1 MTKKCWN
8 NGSIKISE
16 SAFWITL
23 EKKPLI
29 NCEVNADL
37 NWSKKC
43 VRVTTVV
50 ADHWATFSITHT
62 KLYVPVVALSTQ
74 HNAKLLQQLKSGFK
88 WAINWNKYK

>member
-1 MTKKCWN
+1 MVRIKGKITGKTGNNDKKFWN

-16 SAFWITL
+16 SVFWITL

-29 NCEVNADL
+29 NCEVEADL

-50 ADHWATFSITHT
+50 AYHCTTFSITDT
-62 KLYVPVVALSTQ
+62 KLYVPVVTLSTQ
-74 HNAKLLQQLKSGFK
+74 HNAKLL
-88 WAINWNKYK
+88 